1 MAESIGVEAA
11 GSPADARDLSST
23 SSRGTRVLGI
33 CTLVSAV
40 ALAAY
45 GLKFS
50 GADTELD
57 QTVRIMYIHV
67 PTVVIAYLCMMVN
80 AVCSVIYLFRRTAF
94 PDLMAAA
101 AAEIGL
107 VFLGLTLVTGMLWGR
122 PTWGTYWSWGDPRLT
137 TTALLFL
144 MSLGYVTVRNIP
156 AAIEARGTRSA
167 VIGIVSA
174 LLIYPVH
181 MSVTWWASL
190 HQGATVIG
198 GATGN
203 VRDKQ
208 EFTLYLGFLTFMLL
222 AAWLGIHRFRVAWL
236 ADQAAGTELD
246 EALAER
252 RAESGA
258 PAEVSA

>member
-1 MAESIGVEAA
+1 
-11 GSPADARDLSST
+11 
-23 SSRGTRVLGI
+23 
-33 CTLVSAV
+33 
-40 ALAAY
+40 
-45 GLKFS
+45 
-50 GADTELD
+50 
-57 QTVRIMYIHV
+57 MY
-67 PTVVIAYLCMMVN
+67 
-80 AVCSVIYLFRRTAF
+80 
-94 PDLMAAA
+94 
-101 AAEIGL
+101 
-107 VFLGLTLVTGMLWGR
+107 
-122 PTWGTYWSWGDPRLT
+122 
-137 TTALLFL
+137 
-144 MSLGYVTVRNIP
+144 LGYVTVRNIP